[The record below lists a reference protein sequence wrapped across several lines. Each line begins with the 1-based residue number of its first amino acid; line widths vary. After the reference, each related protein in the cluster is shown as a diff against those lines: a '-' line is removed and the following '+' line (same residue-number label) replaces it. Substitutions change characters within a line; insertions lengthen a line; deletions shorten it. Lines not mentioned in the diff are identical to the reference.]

1 MSHVP
6 PALFTAMGVDQT
18 MLLETSFLYELY
30 IIDWKKQHEITA
42 SDERELVIA
51 WHNAHKGSSFSWSPG
66 WHGNALLEFGYGT
79 KGCYACYNEFCFN
92 EMCNK
97 EYMKRLLGDNAELKE
112 LYARVYEWFNQ
123 DD

>member
-18 MLLETSFLYELY
+18 MLLEISFLYE
-30 IIDWKKQHEITA
+30 
-42 SDERELVIA
+42 
-51 WHNAHKGSSFSWSPG
+51 PG

-92 EMCNK
+92 EMCDK
-97 EYMKRLLGDNAELKE
+97 EYMERLLGDNAELKE

>member
-42 SDERELVIA
+42 SDERELAIA

-66 WHGNALLEFGYGT
+66 WHGNALLELDMVQKDAMLAIMNFASMRCAIRST
-79 KGCYACYNEFCFN
+79 
-92 EMCNK
+92 
-97 EYMKRLLGDNAELKE
+97 
-112 LYARVYEWFNQ
+112 
-123 DD
+123 